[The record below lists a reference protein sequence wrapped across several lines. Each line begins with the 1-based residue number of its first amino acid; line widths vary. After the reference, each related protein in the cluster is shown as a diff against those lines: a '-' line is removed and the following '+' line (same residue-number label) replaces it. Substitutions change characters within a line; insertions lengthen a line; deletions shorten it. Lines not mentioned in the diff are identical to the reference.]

1 MKRGSLIVFAIVLLF
16 GATDLKSQ
24 NCSCSSGTV
33 PISFK
38 CSPYLGGSCNFSVP
52 SGGPPD
58 VCFVAIPI
66 FCCGNTEYNYQ
77 DEGQCII
84 IHGKLDQPALQRL
97 LEYAKTH
104 EVLAASCNGQYLPA
118 QAVLRAPTPALPPQS
133 LERQR
138 SISDLGAR

>member
-24 NCSCSSGTV
+24 NCSCASGTTPV
-33 PISFK
+33 SYQCP
-38 CSPYLGGSCNFSVP
+38 PYWGGSCSFSVP
-52 SGGPPD
+52 SGGPPNI
-58 VCFVAIPI
+58 CYVATQIP
-66 FCCGNTEYNYQ
+66 CCGGTANNFQ

-118 QAVLRAPTPALPPQS
+118 QALLRAPTPALPPKS
-133 LERQR
+133 LERQK
-138 SISDLGAR
+138 SISDLGVR